1 MLTQPAVQGALTW
14 LEETQDKPLE
24 ELQKAQ
30 ANQAADEDEDE
41 QGTSIKPLAEG
52 ESAKSLICNECG
64 KKFRSPDAASY
75 HATKT
80 SVATLST
87 LA

>member
-1 MLTQPAVQGALTW
+1 M
-14 LEETQDKPLE
+14 EENQDKPLE

-30 ANQAADEDEDE
+30 VDEDEDE
-41 QGTSIKPLAEG
+41 QGPSINPLAEG

-80 SVATLST
+80 SVATLSS
-87 LA
+87 LV